1 MRKSVIAVTVGLVGM
16 LAAAP
21 VATAAPFDS
30 DTGRACAD
38 IDGARVNYQSLPVED
53 PAPTGAEVLAEMDLR
68 AAACKNLSYTMA
80 VYEGMEETGTPV
92 TASGVP
98 VALTNAGK
106 PGVQFQTPVP
116 WFNLDPPD
124 FVCVVFTTSRSN
136 GGVVDRAP
144 DSGCVALDINSD
156 FAGSQKFR

>member
-1 MRKSVIAVTVGLVGM
+1 MRKSVVAVAVGLVGL

-21 VATAAPFDS
+21 VATAAPSDS
-30 DTGRACAD
+30 DTGRPCAD
-38 IDGARVNYQSLPVED
+38 IDGARVNYQSLPIED

-68 AAACKNLSYTMA
+68 ASACKNLSYTMA
-80 VYEGMEETGTPV
+80 VYQGTSEVGIPV
-92 TASGVP
+92 TAAGIP

-144 DSGCVALDINSD
+144 DSGCVALDINSTA
-156 FAGSQKFR
+156 AGSMKFR

>member
-1 MRKSVIAVTVGLVGM
+1 MQKVVVAVTVGIVGV

-21 VATAAPFDS
+21 VATAAPPDT

-38 IDGARVNYQSLPVED
+38 IDGARVNYQSLPIED

-80 VYEGMEETGTPV
+80 VYEGLEEIGTPV
-92 TASGVP
+92 MASGIP

-116 WFNLDPPD
+116 WFDLDPPD

-144 DSGCVALDINSD
+144 DSGCVSLDINSTA
-156 FAGSQKFR
+156 AGSTRFR